1 MSKVML
7 KFKEAVLKEIPLD
20 KDTVTIG
27 RNPGNDINIDN
38 LAVSGFHAKL
48 INRGGRF
55 FIEDLNSTNG
65 TFVNG
70 KRISECALNNND
82 DIVIGKH
89 SLVFI
94 SPQAVEEDKTET
106 LKIKKPAMGE
116 TIIIDPKKHKAMIEE
131 ARAAGQVASGD
142 SPRRAGP
149 GEKIG
154 GFTIIE
160 GNTDKREYELAGR
173 LTTIGK
179 SDTAGIK
186 LKGLFAPKVAA
197 LINRTK
203 SGYFISPSESS
214 KKLKINGAV
223 VEGRQELK
231 DGDIVDVAN
240 IKMQFYIKE

>member
-27 RNPGNDINIDN
+27 RNPGNDIHIDN

-48 INRGGRF
+48 INKGGRF

-89 SLVFI
+89 SLIFI
-94 SPQAVEEDKTET
+94 SPQAVEEDQTET

-116 TIIIDPKKHKAMIEE
+116 TIIIDPRKHKAMIEE
-131 ARAAGQVASGD
+131 ARAAVQS
-142 SPRRAGP
+142 GP
-149 GEKIG
+149 GEKLG
-154 GFTIIE
+154 GFVIIE

-203 SGYFISPSESS
+203 SGYFISPAESS

>member
-38 LAVSGFHAKL
+38 LAISGFHAKL

-89 SLVFI
+89 SLIFI

-116 TIIIDPKKHKAMIEE
+116 TIIIDPRKHRAMIEE
-131 ARAAGQVASGD
+131 AHAADQSGL
-142 SPRRAGP
+142 
-149 GEKIG
+149 GEKLG
-154 GFTIIE
+154 GFAIIE

-179 SDTAGIK
+179 SETSVIK

-223 VEGRQELK
+223 VEGRLELK

>member
-27 RNPGNDINIDN
+27 RNPGNDIHIDN
-38 LAVSGFHAKL
+38 LAVSGFHANL

-89 SLVFI
+89 SLIFI
-94 SPQAVEEDKTET
+94 APQAVEEDKTET
-106 LKIKKPAMGE
+106 LKIKKTAMGE

-131 ARAAGQVASGD
+131 ARAAGQ
-142 SPRRAGP
+142 AGL
-149 GEKIG
+149 GEKLG
-154 GFTIIE
+154 GFVIIE

>member
-27 RNPGNDINIDN
+27 RNPGNDIHIDN

-48 INRGGRF
+48 INRGGKF
-55 FIEDLNSTNG
+55 FIQDLNSTNG

-70 KRISECALNNND
+70 KRISESALSSND

-89 SLVFI
+89 SLIFI
-94 SPQAVEEDKTET
+94 SPQEHEEDQTET

-131 ARAAGQVASGD
+131 ARAAGQ
-142 SPRRAGP
+142 AGL
-149 GEKIG
+149 GEKLG

-179 SDTAGIK
+179 SDTSLIK
-186 LKGLFAPKVAA
+186 LKGFFAPKVAA

-203 SGYFISPSESS
+203 SGYFISPSEG
-214 KKLKINGAV
+214 KKLKVNGNA
-223 VEGRQELK
+223 VEGRHELK

>member
-48 INRGGRF
+48 INRGGSF

-89 SLVFI
+89 SLIFI

-116 TIIIDPKKHKAMIEE
+116 TIIIDTKKHKAMIEE
-131 ARAAGQVASGD
+131 ARAAGQ
-142 SPRRAGP
+142 AGL

-214 KKLKINGAV
+214 KKLKINGTV

-231 DGDIVDVAN
+231 DGDIV
-240 IKMQFYIKE
+240 

>member
-27 RNPGNDINIDN
+27 RNPGNDIHIDN

-70 KRISECALNNND
+70 KRISESALSGND

-89 SLVFI
+89 SLIFI
-94 SPQAVEEDKTET
+94 SPQAHDEDKTET
-106 LKIKKPAMGE
+106 LKIKKPALGE

-131 ARAAGQVASGD
+131 ARAAGQ
-142 SPRRAGP
+142 AGA
-149 GEKIG
+149 GEKLG
-154 GFTIIE
+154 GVTIIE

-240 IKMQFYIKE
+240 IKMQFYVKE

>member
-1 MSKVML
+1 
-7 KFKEAVLKEIPLD
+7 
-20 KDTVTIG
+20 
-27 RNPGNDINIDN
+27 
-38 LAVSGFHAKL
+38 
-48 INRGGRF
+48 
-55 FIEDLNSTNG
+55 
-65 TFVNG
+65 
-70 KRISECALNNND
+70 
-82 DIVIGKH
+82 
-89 SLVFI
+89 
-94 SPQAVEEDKTET
+94 
-106 LKIKKPAMGE
+106 MGE

-131 ARAAGQVASGD
+131 ARAAGQS
-142 SPRRAGP
+142 GP
-149 GEKIG
+149 GEKLG
-154 GFTIIE
+154 GFVIIE

-203 SGYFISPSESS
+203 SGYFISPAESS

>member
-38 LAVSGFHAKL
+38 LAISGFHAKL

-89 SLVFI
+89 SLIFI

-131 ARAAGQVASGD
+131 ARAAGQS
-142 SPRRAGP
+142 GP
-149 GEKIG
+149 GEKLG

-160 GNTDKREYELAGR
+160 GNTDKREYELTGR

-203 SGYFISPSESS
+203 SGYFISPSDESG
-214 KKLKINGAV
+214 KKLKVNGAA
-223 VEGRQELK
+223 VEGRHELK

-240 IKMQFYIKE
+240 IKMQFYVKE